1 LKVLSGIFRSPF
13 VVGAQDAIL
22 SEDKRNRANR
32 RNFVKLMQLAF
43 LKEYMYADLFNEVAS
58 DSFSRILRELPLE
71 EHVTIHFQHRYLQK
85 NFVKL

>member
-1 LKVLSGIFRSPF
+1 MKVLSGIFRAPF

-58 DSFSRILRELPLE
+58 DSFSRILRELLLE

>member
-1 LKVLSGIFRSPF
+1 
-13 VVGAQDAIL
+13 
-22 SEDKRNRANR
+22 
-32 RNFVKLMQLAF
+32 MQLAF

-58 DSFSRILRELPLE
+58 DSFSRILRELLLE

>member
-1 LKVLSGIFRSPF
+1 MKVLSGIFSSPS
-13 VVGAQDAIL
+13 VVGAQDAIRF
-22 SEDKRNRANR
+22 SDRRNRANR

-43 LKEYMYADLFNEVAS
+43 LKEYMYADFFNEVAS